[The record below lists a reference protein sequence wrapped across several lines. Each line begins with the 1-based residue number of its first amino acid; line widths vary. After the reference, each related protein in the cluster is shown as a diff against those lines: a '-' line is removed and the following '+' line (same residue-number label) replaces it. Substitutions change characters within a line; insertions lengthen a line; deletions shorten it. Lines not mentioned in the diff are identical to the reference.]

1 MGANLVFALN
11 IIIFINGSQAENLD
25 MKSNNGYSR
34 LLVGVDGSD
43 ASLHALQEAFKI
55 STSWVTVVA
64 VTPFYEGDLRLL
76 GVPKSEKL
84 IREPCDMALAQAQE
98 LADQAGV
105 LIRPVCERGVPDER
119 IVKLAEMGS
128 RDLIVMGARGHN
140 FLENLLVGSV
150 SRRVI
155 GFTSKDILVVP
166 IKGVVGWE
174 KILLATDGSSR
185 SRKAADRALELA
197 QIYGSELL
205 VVSVQDFPAAIR
217 GVAPRERL
225 ELLKICEDH
234 VAEVIQRAEA
244 LQIKAEGII
253 LEGTAYTAI
262 ADLAQENQVNL
273 IVMGSHGKAGLSR
286 LLMGRV
292 TERVIGHAPC
302 PVLVVKE

>member
-1 MGANLVFALN
+1 LGKYNRILVA
-11 IIIFINGSQAENLD
+11 
-25 MKSNNGYSR
+25 
-34 LLVGVDGSD
+34 VDGSEP
-43 ASLHALQEAFKI
+43 SLHALSEAFKL

-76 GVPKSEKL
+76 GVPKSDRL
-84 IREPCDMALAQAQE
+84 IREPCETALAQAE
-98 LADQAGV
+98 EMAEEAGA

-119 IVKLAEMGS
+119 IVKLAETGS
-128 RDLIVMGARGHN
+128 RDLIVMGARGHGI
-140 FLENLLVGSV
+140 LENLLVGSV

-174 KILLATDGSSR
+174 RILLATDGSLR
-185 SRKAADRALELA
+185 SRMAADRALELA

-217 GVAPRERL
+217 GVAPMERL
-225 ELLKICEDH
+225 ELLKICQDH
-234 VAEVIQRAEA
+234 VAEVIKRAET
-244 LQIKAEGII
+244 LKIKSEGII
-253 LEGTAYTAI
+253 LEGTAYTVI
-262 ADLAQENQVNL
+262 ADLAEENEVNL
-273 IVMGSHGKAGLSR
+273 IVMGSHGNSGLMR

-302 PVLVVKE
+302 PVLVVRGKE

>member
-1 MGANLVFALN
+1 VA
-11 IIIFINGSQAENLD
+11 
-25 MKSNNGYSR
+25 
-34 LLVGVDGSD
+34 VDGSEP
-43 ASLHALQEAFKI
+43 SLHALSEAFKL

-64 VTPFYEGDLRLL
+64 VSPFFEGDLRLL

-84 IREPCDMALAQAQE
+84 IREPCDTALAQAQE
-98 LADQAGV
+98 MADKAGV
-105 LIRPVCERGVPDER
+105 LIRPVCERGVPDEC
-119 IVKLAEMGS
+119 IVKLAEIGS

-140 FLENLLVGSV
+140 LLENLLVGSV

-166 IKGVVGWE
+166 SKGVVGWE

-185 SRKAADRALELA
+185 SRLAADRALELA

-225 ELLKICEDH
+225 ELLKMCQDH
-234 VAEVIQRAEA
+234 VAEVVKRAEA
-244 LQIKAEGII
+244 LQIKAEGVI
-253 LEGTAYTAI
+253 LEGTAYSAI
-262 ADLAQENQVNL
+262 AELAQEYQVSL
-273 IVMGSHGKAGLSR
+273 IVMGSHGKTGLPR

-292 TERVIGHAPC
+292 TERVIGLAPC
-302 PVLVVKE
+302 PVLVIKGKE

>member
-1 MGANLVFALN
+1 MGKYNRILVA
-11 IIIFINGSQAENLD
+11 
-25 MKSNNGYSR
+25 
-34 LLVGVDGSD
+34 VDGSES
-43 ASLHALQEAFKI
+43 SLHALSEAFKL
-55 STSWVTVVA
+55 STTWVTVVA
-64 VTPFYEGDLRLL
+64 VSPFFEGDLRLL

-84 IREPCDMALAQAQE
+84 IREPCDKALAQAQE

-105 LIRPVCERGVPDER
+105 LIRPVCERGIPDEC

-140 FLENLLVGSV
+140 LLENLLVGSV

-174 KILLATDGSSR
+174 KILLATDGSMR
-185 SRKAADRALELA
+185 SRMAADRALELA

-217 GVAPRERL
+217 GVAPKERL

-234 VAEVIQRAEA
+234 VAEVLERAEA

-253 LEGTAYTAI
+253 LEGAAYAAI
-262 ADLAQENQVNL
+262 ADLAQEYQANL
-273 IVMGSHGKAGLSR
+273 IVMGSHGKTGLSR

-292 TERVIGHAPC
+292 TERVIGYAPC
-302 PVLVVKE
+302 PVLVVKG

>member
-1 MGANLVFALN
+1 MGKYNRILVA
-11 IIIFINGSQAENLD
+11 
-25 MKSNNGYSR
+25 
-34 LLVGVDGSD
+34 VDGSEP
-43 ASLHALQEAFKI
+43 SLHALSEAFKL

-76 GVPKSEKL
+76 GVPKSDRL
-84 IREPCDMALAQAQE
+84 IREPCETALAQAE
-98 LADQAGV
+98 EMAEEAGA

-119 IVKLAEMGS
+119 IVKLAETGS
-128 RDLIVMGARGHN
+128 RDLIVMGARGHGI
-140 FLENLLVGSV
+140 LENLLVGSV

-174 KILLATDGSSR
+174 RILLATDGSLR
-185 SRKAADRALELA
+185 SRMAADRALELA

-217 GVAPRERL
+217 GVAPMERL
-225 ELLKICEDH
+225 ELLKICQDH
-234 VAEVIQRAEA
+234 VAEVIKRAET
-244 LQIKAEGII
+244 LKIKSEGII
-253 LEGTAYTAI
+253 LEGTAYTVI
-262 ADLAQENQVNL
+262 ADLAEENEVNL
-273 IVMGSHGKAGLSR
+273 IVMGSHGNSGLMR

-302 PVLVVKE
+302 PVLVVRGKE

>member
-1 MGANLVFALN
+1 MGKYKRILVA
-11 IIIFINGSQAENLD
+11 
-25 MKSNNGYSR
+25 
-34 LLVGVDGSD
+34 VDGSEP
-43 ASLHALQEAFKI
+43 SLHALSEAFKL

-64 VTPFYEGDLRLL
+64 VAPFYEGDLRLL
-76 GVPKSEKL
+76 GVPMSERL
-84 IREPCDMALAQAQE
+84 MREPCDTALAQAQE
-98 LADQAGV
+98 LADEAGA

-119 IVKLAEMGS
+119 IVKLADIGS
-128 RDLIVMGARGHN
+128 RDLIVMGARGHSV
-140 FLENLLVGSV
+140 LENLLVGSV

-174 KILLATDGSSR
+174 RILLATDGSPR
-185 SRKAADRALELA
+185 SRAAADRALELA
-197 QIYGSELL
+197 QIYGSKLL

-225 ELLKICEDH
+225 ELLKICQDH
-234 VAEVIQRAEA
+234 VAEVIKRAEA
-244 LQIKAEGII
+244 LQIKSEGVI
-253 LEGTAYTAI
+253 LEGTASTAI
-262 ADLAQENQVNL
+262 ADLAQECRANL
-273 IVMGSHGKAGLSR
+273 IVMGSHGKTALLR